1 MIFPFQMSELRQ
13 RQLVPPHH
21 HEQKLSLRKP
31 AILTIIHHPSRLV
44 PLQLHRS
51 TIIRHHTISRSHQRT
66 KHEKRERLE
75 ALHTSA
81 FGWELKLSE
90 RVRLVIA
97 SGLFVHR
104 REAQQLESVGIG
116 LGARYPAHWRREK
129 DAFGMEGHG
138 WCRTMLSS

>member
-1 MIFPFQMSELRQ
+1 MISPFQLSELRQ
-13 RQLVPPHH
+13 RQLVPCIIMNESYHYESRP
-21 HEQKLSLRKP
+21 SSRSS
-31 AILTIIHHPSRLV
+31 IIHHDCTTTAA
-44 PLQLHRS
+44 RS

-104 REAQQLESVGIG
+104 REAQQLDSVGIG
-116 LGARYPAHWRREK
+116 LGARYRAHFEERVGCLLAWEV
-129 DAFGMEGHG
+129 
-138 WCRTMLSS
+138 